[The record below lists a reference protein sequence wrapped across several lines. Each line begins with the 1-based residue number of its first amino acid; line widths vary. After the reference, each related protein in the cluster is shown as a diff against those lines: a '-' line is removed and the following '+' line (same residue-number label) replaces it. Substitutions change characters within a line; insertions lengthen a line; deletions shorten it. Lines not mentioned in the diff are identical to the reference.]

1 MTQQCTSN
9 DKRVLVLWADEKS
22 PNLGVRVLAEGAAA
36 MAGLAWGPNTDV
48 LAQDFA
54 GTQTGVPMGA
64 KALLR
69 EFFSGK
75 RSIRNFL
82 ATFDVVL
89 DTGAGD
95 SFTDIYG
102 FKRLLTMLVVQRI
115 AISVGKPVIL
125 LPQTIG
131 PFRTRRGKFLAKR
144 NLNKYSLLMSRD
156 TTSTEIALELGRQ
169 PEVTASD
176 MVFALP
182 VHELSKKYDILL
194 NVSGL
199 LWNDNDHVDHV
210 RYRHQT
216 LEVVRL
222 LQGIGRDVTLLA
234 HVVDGAP
241 NDDDCRAINELNAEL
256 DCELPS
262 LIPETLLDARL
273 AIAQADLV
281 IGARMHAC
289 LNALSLG
296 VPAIPWAYSRKFAP
310 LMLDLGWEH
319 VVNLS
324 TANPA
329 DATIEILKL
338 ASMDALRV
346 GAKDVAV
353 AGQCNLDKTV
363 SALKSL
369 EGRS

>member
-1 MTQQCTSN
+1 MSPQHTSN
-9 DKRVLVLWADEKS
+9 YNRVLVLWADEKS

-36 MAGLAWGPNTDV
+36 MAVSAWGPDTKV
-48 LAQDFA
+48 VAQDFA

-115 AISVGKPVIL
+115 AISIGKPVIL

-131 PFRTRRGKFLAKR
+131 PFQTKRGRFLAKR
-144 NLNKYSLLMSRD
+144 NLNRYCLLMSRD
-156 TTSTEIALELGRQ
+156 PASTEVALELGRR

-182 VHELSKKYDILL
+182 GQELSKKYDVLL
-194 NVSGL
+194 NISGL
-199 LWNDNDHVDHV
+199 LWNDNDHVDHM
-210 RYRHQT
+210 RYRQQT
-216 LEVVRL
+216 LEVLRL
-222 LQGIGRDVTLLA
+222 VQGMGRKVTLLA

-241 NDDDCRAINELNAEL
+241 NDDDCRAIRALNAEL
-256 DCELPS
+256 GSELPS

-273 AIAQADLV
+273 AIAQADLI

-319 VVNLS
+319 VVDLS
-324 TANPA
+324 KPNPA
-329 DATIEILKL
+329 DATIEILNL
-338 ASMDALRV
+338 VSTEALRV

-353 AGQCNLDKTV
+353 TGHGNLHKTV
-363 SALKSL
+363 SALQAV